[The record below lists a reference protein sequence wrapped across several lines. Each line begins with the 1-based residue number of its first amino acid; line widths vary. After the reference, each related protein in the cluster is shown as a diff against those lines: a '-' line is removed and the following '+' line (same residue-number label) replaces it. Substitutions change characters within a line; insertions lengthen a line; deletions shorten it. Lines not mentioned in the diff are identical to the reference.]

1 MLKIHHLFIAITFII
16 QPFNFT
22 FSQKK
27 EIAKVPKDL
36 NEISGLVFL
45 NDSVLVAHNDG
56 GDEPILYFL
65 NLKGEEIHRVKIEGA
80 KNIDWEDIAFDG
92 KEFLYIGDIGNNS
105 NDRKDLCIYKVNS
118 KGILKKDSVKSEKIS
133 LSYSEQK
140 EFPENKPDRHFDAEG
155 MAFVN
160 DTIYI
165 FTKCRTEPF
174 DGKCYGYKVPT
185 KAGNYKLEKQFELFL
200 GKDGWFKDSATAVD
214 IQDNKCY
221 ILTYNRLMIYTFEN
235 GKFVFSRHILLA
247 PLSQIEAVAVNSK
260 GEVFISDEEQ
270 KLLGGGKLYKI
281 SLKEKKKKHKK
292 KHKHDKK

>member
-92 KEFLYIGDIGNNS
+92 KEFLYIGDVGNNS

-133 LSYSEQK
+133 LSYTEQK

-165 FTKCRTEPF
+165 FTN
-174 DGKCYGYKVPT
+174 PT
-185 KAGNYKLEKQFELFL
+185 IDSTKKN
-200 GKDGWFKDSATAVD
+200 FK
-214 IQDNKCY
+214 
-221 ILTYNRLMIYTFEN
+221 NRI
-235 GKFVFSRHILLA
+235 
-247 PLSQIEAVAVNSK
+247 NS
-260 GEVFISDEEQ
+260 IRRW
-270 KLLGGGKLYKI
+270 
-281 SLKEKKKKHKK
+281 SLWSHESSI
-292 KHKHDKK
+292 

>member
-1 MLKIHHLFIAITFII
+1 MLKIHHLFIALTFII
-16 QPFNFT
+16 LPYNFT
-22 FSQKK
+22 FSQKR
-27 EIAKVPKDL
+27 EIAKVPKEL

-80 KNIDWEDIAFDG
+80 KNVDWEDITFDG
-92 KEFLYIGDIGNNS
+92 KEFLYIGDIGNN
-105 NDRKDLCIYKVNS
+105 NNARKDLCIYKVNS
-118 KGILKKDSVKSEKIS
+118 KGILKKDSVKSEKIN

-160 DTIYI
+160 DSIYI

-174 DGKCYGYKVPT
+174 DGKCYGYKVSA

-214 IQDNKCY
+214 IRDDKCY

-247 PLSQIEAVAVNSK
+247 PLSQIEAVAVNSR

-270 KLLGGGKLYKI
+270 KLLGGGKLYKV

-292 KHKHDKK
+292 KHKNDKK